1 MSNPQR
7 REFLR
12 KAFTLAGGLAATRL
26 AVGLV
31 ESPTTA
37 LAAVAKFKLGIG
49 TYTFRGLDVDTELA
63 HYQKLGIRY
72 IELSSPS
79 FFLDSLK
86 EDAIA
91 PYLEKLRRAGIE
103 LLSWFAGDI
112 HDQADLDRTL
122 HAAKL
127 FGVKHVSGS
136 AEGDVLLAL
145 DRAFQRS
152 GLQFGIHNHWFAD
165 RKFTYESPDSVLE
178 ALAKTSTAVGAT
190 LDTGHMIA
198 CGYDPTDA
206 FLKLQKRVHIIHLK
220 DDDVPGHN
228 VVLGQGKANMAKF
241 LSAIVTA
248 GFSGLAAVEFEEG
261 TDPFE
266 EVRACIEYVKARI
279 KVT

>member
-1 MSNPQR
+1 MSNPER

-12 KAFTLAGGLAATRL
+12 KAITLAGGISVTRL
-26 AVGLV
+26 VPGLFH
-31 ESPTTA
+31 SPTTA
-37 LAAVAKFKLGIG
+37 LAAFAKFKLGIG

-86 EDAIA
+86 EDAIE

-103 LLSWFAGDI
+103 LVSWFAGDI
-112 HDQADLDRTL
+112 HNQAELDRTL
-122 HAAKL
+122 RAAKL

-145 DRAFQRS
+145 DRAFQND
-152 GLQFGIHNHWFAD
+152 GLRFGIHNHWFAD
-165 RKFTYESPDSVLE
+165 RKFIYQSPESVLE

-206 FLKLQKRVHIIHLK
+206 FLKLRERVHIIHLK

-228 VVLGQGKANMAKF
+228 VVLGRGKANMAKF
-241 LSAIVTA
+241 LSTIVKA
-248 GFSGLAAVEFEEG
+248 EFSGLAAVEFEEG

-266 EVRACIEYVKARI
+266 EVRACIEYAKARSEAA
-279 KVT
+279 